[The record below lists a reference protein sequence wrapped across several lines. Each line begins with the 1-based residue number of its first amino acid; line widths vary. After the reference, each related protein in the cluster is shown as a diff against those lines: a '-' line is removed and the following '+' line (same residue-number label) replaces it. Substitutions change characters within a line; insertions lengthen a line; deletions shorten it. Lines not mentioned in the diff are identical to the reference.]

1 MIHRRIALQAL
12 AGLGPI
18 AAASLSRPAR
28 AQGQAKIQGAPL
40 HLVVPAP
47 PGGPTDILARVLAE
61 GAHPALGRVVVVE
74 NKPGAGGV
82 IGSEAVAR
90 AAPDGNTIVL
100 GHNQT
105 HASNQWMMPN
115 LPYDVIASF
124 TPVARL
130 GTVHHAL
137 VVGADSPSH
146 TLAELIA
153 RGRREDLSY
162 ASSQA
167 GSASHVI
174 SETLVRRMGMRAVH
188 VPYRGAAPAATDTMT
203 GVVDFYTATFPS
215 VAPLVR
221 DGKLRALAIGAP
233 ARLPDFPDI
242 PTAAEAGQP
251 EPFVDAWFGLF
262 APAQTP
268 APLVERIAGAM
279 LGVVRDPSMGE
290 KLRNAGFTLAPQ
302 GPADF
307 AAFQKQ
313 EVARWQEMVRLTGV
327 KLEG

>member
-1 MIHRRIALQAL
+1 MRR
-12 AGLGPI
+12 AGNP
-18 AAASLSRPAR
+18 AAP
-28 AQGQAKIQGAPL
+28 PL

-61 GAHPALGRVVVVE
+61 GAHPSLGRIVVVD

-115 LPYDVIASF
+115 LPYDVLESF

-137 VVGADSPSH
+137 VVGADSPSRS
-146 TLAELIA
+146 LAELIG
-153 RGRREDLSY
+153 RGRREELSY

-174 SETLVRRMGMRAVH
+174 SETLVRRTGMRAVH

-242 PTAAEAGQP
+242 PTATEAGQP

-268 APLVERIAGAM
+268 APVVERIAGAM
-279 LGVVRDPSMGE
+279 LGVVQDPAMGE

-302 GPADF
+302 GPGEF

-313 EVARWQEMVRLTGV
+313 EVARWREMVRLTGV